1 MSRRARAPKRNI
13 LPDPRF
19 GSELLAKFMNMIM
32 NDGKKSVL
40 LMDVVYGYY

>member
-1 MSRRARAPKRNI
+1 MSRRTRAPKRNI

-32 NDGKKSVL
+32 SDGKRTL
-40 LMDVVYGYY
+40 RW